1 MSDGYDFEQDM
12 ERYDYQRPLE
22 DYEYWCWENRTWWD
36 KLVDYIRRFI

>member
-12 ERYDYQRPLE
+12 ERYDYSDID